1 MKTPMAKSNFA
12 FPISQTFDLTKGH
25 VGLSQTYGSDM
36 GRFVNSYMEFVLTA
50 DGWIRVKWDVPAS
63 EVLKRMTMTFEFTKN
78 QMDITA
84 RSVDRLVEQMRKW
97 YAPAT

>member
-1 MKTPMAKSNFA
+1 MKLPD
-12 FPISQTFDLTKGH
+12 TFDLMKGH
-25 VGLSQTYGSDM
+25 AKLGHTYRTNALNS
-36 GRFVNSYMEFVLTA
+36 RFHKSYMEFVLLVS
-50 DGWIRVKWDVPAS
+50 GEWIRVKWDVPAS

-84 RSVDRLVEQMRKW
+84 RSVDRLVEQMREW